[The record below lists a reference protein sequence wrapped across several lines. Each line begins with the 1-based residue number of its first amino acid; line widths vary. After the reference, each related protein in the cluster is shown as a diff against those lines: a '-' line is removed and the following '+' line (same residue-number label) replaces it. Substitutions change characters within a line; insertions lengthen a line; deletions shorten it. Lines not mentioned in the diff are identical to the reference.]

1 MTLYNWLL
9 NSEAWKTAEE
19 WRSMLNQPTAADISA
34 LDEARQRIFENWNK
48 ELYDSLMWDR
58 DQYKAS

>member
-1 MTLYNWLL
+1 
-9 NSEAWKTAEE
+9 
-19 WRSMLNQPTAADISA
+19 MLNQPTAADISA